1 MARPKQT
8 DGPSADVRIESA
20 FFAAL
25 QVMPF
30 QKITISGIVKR
41 AGVNRNSFY
50 YHYTNLDDL
59 AHSAVERLL
68 IPEVPRLLA
77 RGLVLE
83 SEQLDRIF
91 TDSGAVERLS
101 WMIAIMGPHS
111 NPNLR
116 GILRDAVLGAWLEA
130 FGLALEDLDLR
141 TAATVNFILGGMF
154 ELLSRI
160 DTLNVLSDLSEMRR
174 LPVVQ
179 TSAKMMIEAFTDLA
193 DTTALDL
200 P

>member
-1 MARPKQT
+1 MARPKQS
-8 DGPSADVRIESA
+8 DGPAADVRIEAA

-25 QVMPF
+25 QEMPF

-83 SEQLDRIF
+83 SDELDRIF
-91 TDSGAVERLS
+91 TDAGALERLS

-111 NPNLR
+111 NSDLR

-130 FGLALEDLDLR
+130 FSLSLEDLDLR
-141 TAATVNFILGGMF
+141 TAATVHFILGGMF
-154 ELLSRI
+154 ELLSGI
-160 DTLNVLSDLSEMRR
+160 DTRDVLSDLSEIRR

-193 DTTALDL
+193 NTTELNL